1 MSLKIWLPL
10 NGNIENQG
18 TLNTTSRLPSGYT
31 EVEYLESTGAQYIDT
46 GVDNNTNSI
55 KLYTTIQVTVPAS
68 VNAYALGYYTNNQG
82 QFFLYRNGTA

>member
-31 EVEYLESTGAQYIDT
+31 EVEYLESDGNQFI
-46 GVDNNTNSI
+46 NTEVAASFPIELYASI
-55 KLYTTIQVTVPAS
+55 AYTDSLP
-68 VNAYALGYYTNNQG
+68 
-82 QFFLYRNGTA
+82 